1 MVEVILL
8 CLAISVILNLIYMLK
23 YHIKKNYNKR
33 NDCITGLIGS
43 LTFFILYCHAYCNNL
58 INVNKHYYKYS
69 CENFKNSTIKIIR
82 TKCYERGMSF
92 LDYCVNDEMII
103 IKINDES
110 FKYLKDSKFNI
121 DNKINATVK
130 KEVK

>member
-1 MVEVILL
+1 
-8 CLAISVILNLIYMLK
+8 
-23 YHIKKNYNKR
+23 
-33 NDCITGLIGS
+33 
-43 LTFFILYCHAYCNNL
+43 
-58 INVNKHYYKYS
+58 
-69 CENFKNSTIKIIR
+69 
-82 TKCYERGMSF
+82 MSF